1 MAENA
6 VATKDEDA
14 IEGVVVAPELVFT
27 TPKRDEKVEDV
38 AARTIPFDLDGEIY
52 HVVRPHKLE
61 ETMAALAEA
70 EARRATIADRLYA
83 GSAFLRK
90 VLTPSSASRLQA
102 RLDDDT
108 DPFRL
113 EDLYDILG
121 RIVDVLAKDN
131 QETRPARARAR
142 ARR

>member
-27 TPKRDEKVEDV
+27 TPKRDEKVEDT
-38 AARTIPFDLDGEIY
+38 ATRTKYFELDGEIY
-52 HVVRPHKLE
+52 EIIRPHKLE
-61 ETMAALAEA
+61 ETLAALAES
-70 EARRATIADRLYA
+70 EARRATVADRLYA

-90 VLTPSSASRLQA
+90 VLSPSTVTRLQA
-102 RLDDDT
+102 RLDDDK

-113 EDLYDILG
+113 EDLYGILA
-121 RIVDVLAKDN
+121 RVVEVLAKDN